1 MIQITYLGMFVV
13 ITLCWIV
20 ARFVS
25 ARVTGSVDI
34 KKELRLLT
42 LYVCIVV
49 ISRFV
54 YFPMHLKNGHV
65 APIIFDIHKAYPF
78 KCSFKPFLFLEQKY
92 AGYKINIVGN
102 IAMFIPVGMVLPFC
116 FKKLNNVIKVTLMG
130 MCYTIFIEISQLP
143 LYQRHTDIDDV
154 ILNTS
159 GVFIGAV
166 IYFTVKSIHYL
177 LNKDNTESEA
187 IAEN

>member
-1 MIQITYLGMFVV
+1 MIQITYLGMFVF

-25 ARVTGSVDI
+25 ARVSGSVDI

-42 LYVCIVV
+42 LYVCILV

-92 AGYKINIVGN
+92 AGYKRSAEKMYG
-102 IAMFIPVGMVLPFC
+102 
-116 FKKLNNVIKVTLMG
+116 
-130 MCYTIFIEISQLP
+130 SQRA
-143 LYQRHTDIDDV
+143 QRCLIQHTSV
-154 ILNTS
+154 VPAS
-159 GVFIGAV
+159 SM
-166 IYFTVKSIHYL
+166 KMR
-177 LNKDNTESEA
+177 K
-187 IAEN
+187 